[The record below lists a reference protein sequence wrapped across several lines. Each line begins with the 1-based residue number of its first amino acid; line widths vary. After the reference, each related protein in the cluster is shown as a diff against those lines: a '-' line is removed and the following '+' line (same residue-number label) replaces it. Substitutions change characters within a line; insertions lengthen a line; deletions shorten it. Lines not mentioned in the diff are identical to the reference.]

1 MALFGGGRDVSL
13 FRHINKELI
22 NDIVQT
28 EVDIYK
34 TSLYD
39 TKTNL
44 YGEALRKTYFSAVR
58 VACLISIEDQ
68 AWEDAD
74 GFGPD
79 VNQAAEFAFLRD
91 TLKDTS
97 DLVLEVGDIINWNAI
112 YWEVD
117 TVIDND
123 LFMDR
128 NPQTNKTI
136 DDYSYNDIGPPQ
148 RFGWDYSVI
157 VNTHMTRRDR
167 LSIENIRSGIPK
179 NV

>member
-1 MALFGGGRDVSL
+1 MALFGSARDASL

-39 TKTNL
+39 SKTNL
-44 YGEALRKTYFSAVR
+44 YGEALKKTFFPAVR
-58 VACLISIEDQ
+58 VACLITVDDQ
-68 AWEDAD
+68 TWESDD
-74 GFGPD
+74 FGPD
-79 VNQAAEFAFLRD
+79 VNQGATFAFLRD
-91 TLKDTS
+91 TLKDTA

-117 TVIDND
+117 ALVNND
-123 LFMDR
+123 LFMGR
-128 NPQTNKTI
+128 NPDTNKTI
-136 DDYSYNDIGPPQ
+136 DDYAYNDIGPPQ
-148 RFGWDYSVI
+148 EFGWHYGI
-157 VNTHMTRRDR
+157 VASTHMTRRDK

-179 NV
+179 NL

>member
-1 MALFGGGRDVSL
+1 MALFGGERDISL

-28 EVDIYK
+28 EIDIYK

-39 TKTNL
+39 SKTNL
-44 YGEALRKTYFSAVR
+44 YGEALTRTYFQAVR
-58 VACLISIEDQ
+58 VACLITHEDQ
-68 AWEDAD
+68 TWDAAD

-79 VNQAAEFAFLRD
+79 VNQTATFAFLRD
-91 TLKDTS
+91 TLKDVS

-117 TVIDND
+117 GILEND
-123 LFMDR
+123 LFMNR
-128 NPQTNKTI
+128 NPDTNKTI
-136 DDYSYNDIGPPQ
+136 DDYAYNSIGPPQ
-148 RFGWDYSVI
+148 EFGWNYSI
-157 VNTHMTRRDR
+157 IANTHMTRRDR

-179 NV
+179 NL

>member
-1 MALFGGGRDVSL
+1 MALFGSARDASL

-39 TKTNL
+39 SKTNL
-44 YGEALRKTYFSAVR
+44 YGEALKKTFFAAVR
-58 VACLISIEDQ
+58 VACLITVDDQ
-68 AWEDAD
+68 AWESDD
-74 GFGPD
+74 FGPD
-79 VNQAAEFAFLRD
+79 VNQGATFAFLRD

-117 TVIDND
+117 ALIDND
-123 LFMDR
+123 LFMGR
-128 NPQTNKTI
+128 NPDTNKTI
-136 DDYSYNDIGPPQ
+136 DDYAYNDIGPPQ
-148 RFGWDYSVI
+148 GFGWHYGI
-157 VNTHMTRRDR
+157 VASTHMTRRDK

-179 NV
+179 NL